1 MILGFVGEHASP
13 RLARQ
18 AEIPRY
24 KLVRMFIM
32 RKQRLYSKA
41 QTKITRRPCEI
52 SGQVIPARCYLC
64 KPRKYMIHWITTT
77 RLP

>member
-1 MILGFVGEHASP
+1 MSS

-24 KLVRMFIM
+24 ELVRMFIM

-41 QTKITRRPCEI
+41 QTKIARWPCEI
-52 SGQVIPARCYLC
+52 SGQVIPARYYPCE
-64 KPRKYMIHWITTT
+64 PRKYMIHWITMV
-77 RLP
+77 